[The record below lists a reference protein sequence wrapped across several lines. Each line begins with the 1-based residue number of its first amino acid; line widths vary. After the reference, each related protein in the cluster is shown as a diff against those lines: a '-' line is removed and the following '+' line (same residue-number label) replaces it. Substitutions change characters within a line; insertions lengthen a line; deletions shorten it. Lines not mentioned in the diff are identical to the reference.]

1 MSVVK
6 SSIKRMLPPG
16 AYNYLREYR
25 HLWACRTKRMVPR
38 NGARAQIFASF
49 YGTDLWGSDES
60 SSGYGST
67 LEQTKSLRA
76 ALPILLRRCGVST
89 MLDIACGDWNWMS
102 HVELPLTRYIGA
114 DVVVPLVERNQNRYG
129 DDRHFFVT
137 LDAVVDELPKVDLIF
152 SRDTLDHLPLA
163 DVSAVLRNFKS
174 SGATY
179 MLITHYPAV
188 RRNCDIRAGNWR
200 PVNFLRAPFRL
211 PPPIEIIDEGPWEFT
226 TRGPRTMALWR
237 LDQLSMLAAKT
248 KVTPAG

>member
-1 MSVVK
+1 
-6 SSIKRMLPPG
+6 
-16 AYNYLREYR
+16 
-25 HLWACRTKRMVPR
+25 MVPR

-237 LDQLSMLAAKT
+237 LDQLSMLAAKAE
-248 KVTPAG
+248 VTPAG

>member
-226 TRGPRTMALWR
+226 TRGPRTMDLWR
-237 LDQLSMLAAKT
+237 LDQLSMLAAKAE
-248 KVTPAG
+248 VTPAG

>member
-6 SSIKRMLPPG
+6 SSIKRMLPPV

-25 HLWACRTKRMVPR
+25 NLWVCRTRQKVPDR
-38 NGARAQIFASF
+38 GARAQIFASF
-49 YGTDLWGSDES
+49 YGTDLWGSSES

-67 LEQTKSLRA
+67 LEQTRSLRA
-76 ALPILLRRCGVST
+76 ILPTLLRRYGVST

-102 HVELPLTRYIGA
+102 HVELSLARYIGA
-114 DVVVPLVERNQNRYG
+114 DVVVPLVERNQERYG
-129 DDRHFFVT
+129 DDRHAFLV
-137 LDAVVDELPKVDLIF
+137 LDAVVDKLPKVDLIF

-211 PPPIEIIDEGPWEFT
+211 SPPIEMIDEGPWEFT
-226 TRGPRTMALWR
+226 TLGPRTMALWR
-237 LDQLSMLAAKT
+237 LDQLPLAAAK
-248 KVTPAG
+248 KS